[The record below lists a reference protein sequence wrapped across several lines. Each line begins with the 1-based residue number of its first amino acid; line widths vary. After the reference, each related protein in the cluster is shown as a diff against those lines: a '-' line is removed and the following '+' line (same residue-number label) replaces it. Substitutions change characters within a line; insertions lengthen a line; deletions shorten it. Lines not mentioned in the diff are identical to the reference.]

1 MFPCAG
7 FGNGFWWI
15 FPFLMIAMIVFCFFM
30 MRGHGGSRWRGCCGR
45 GEQRLGDEN
54 HLSLR

>member
-1 MFPCAG
+1 
-7 FGNGFWWI
+7 
-15 FPFLMIAMIVFCFFM
+15 M
-30 MRGHGGSRWRGCCGR
+30 MRGHGGSWWRGCCGR